1 MEICSISCKN
11 HVDVPSRNVKIDILT
26 YCYVTYHQLFPGFIW
41 TVAGVFSGWSVS
53 SHMAVQHLAK
63 PCKNHKLCCLPG
75 AECRWK
81 LLCSGSGTWHTPKLC
96 YFFVN
101 FHRRGE
107 QKPSLRKLH
116 STVTPVCNTQRDW
129 AQDCSTGGAGKE
141 QEPPGDGTSQ
151 GTASPATPLQP
162 HLPSAIKGC
171 FAAAQPH

>member
-1 MEICSISCKN
+1 M
-11 HVDVPSRNVKIDILT
+11 PSRNVKIDILT
-26 YCYVTYHQLFPGFIW
+26 YCSVTYHQLFPGFIW

-116 STVTPVCNTQRDW
+116 STVTPVCNTQRDGHRIV
-129 AQDCSTGGAGKE
+129 ALVGLERSRSLQKMARAKGQPVLPPPCS
-141 QEPPGDGTSQ
+141 PIC
-151 GTASPATPLQP
+151 L
-162 HLPSAIKGC
+162 LL
-171 FAAAQPH
+171 